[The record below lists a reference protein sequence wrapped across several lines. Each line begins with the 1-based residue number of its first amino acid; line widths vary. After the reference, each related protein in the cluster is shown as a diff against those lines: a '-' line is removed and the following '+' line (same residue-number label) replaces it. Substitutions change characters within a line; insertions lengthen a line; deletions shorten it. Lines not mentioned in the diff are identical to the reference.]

1 MPDIIFAPLLF
12 LAICGFLCMIW
23 KFYKDEKNHITEKDW
38 HNFYLHMNGL
48 YHKYDMAKYGPF
60 YSRWAFKEIEI
71 GEMSI
76 YIKKDDYSFTRHF
89 LKNKS
94 NIYYTV
100 HYMPYGSFTTEIF
113 RSAPSEMMFELYTD
127 ILKLEEEF
135 PILIRDRKKIYKKHI
150 IESICKE
157 KDIC

>member
-12 LAICGFLCMIW
+12 LAIYGFLCMIW
-23 KFYKDEKNHITEKDW
+23 KFYKDDKNQISKKEW
-38 HNFYLHMNGL
+38 RNFYLHMYGL
-48 YHKYDMAKYGPF
+48 YKKYDMAKYGPF
-60 YSRWAFKEIEI
+60 YSRWSFKEIEI

-76 YIKKDDYSFTRHF
+76 YIKKDDYSFKRHF

-94 NIYYTV
+94 NCYYTV
-100 HYMPYGSFTTEIF
+100 IFKTTPEDT
-113 RSAPSEMMFELYTD
+113 PEEMMFELYTD
-127 ILKLEEEF
+127 ILKLEKEI
-135 PILIRDRKKIYKKHI
+135 PRLIRDRKKIYKKHL

>member
-1 MPDIIFAPLLF
+1 
-12 LAICGFLCMIW
+12 
-23 KFYKDEKNHITEKDW
+23 
-38 HNFYLHMNGL
+38 
-48 YHKYDMAKYGPF
+48 
-60 YSRWAFKEIEI
+60 
-71 GEMSI
+71 
-76 YIKKDDYSFTRHF
+76 
-89 LKNKS
+89 
-94 NIYYTV
+94 
-100 HYMPYGSFTTEIF
+100 MPYGSFTTEIF

>member
-12 LAICGFLCMIW
+12 LAIYGFLCMIW
-23 KFYKDEKNHITEKDW
+23 KFYKDDKNQISKKEW
-38 HNFYLHMNGL
+38 RNFYLHMYGL
-48 YHKYDMAKYGPF
+48 YKKYDMAKYGPF
-60 YSRWAFKEIEI
+60 YSRWSFKEIEI

-76 YIKKDDYSFTRHF
+76 YIKKDDYSFKRHF

-94 NIYYTV
+94 NCYYTV
-100 HYMPYGSFTTEIF
+100 HYMPYGSFTTDIF
-113 RSAPSEMMFELYTD
+113 KTTPEEMMFELYTD
-127 ILKLEEEF
+127 ILKLEKEI
-135 PILIRDRKKIYKKHI
+135 PRLIRDRKKIYKKHL